1 MATFVQRSNGVW
13 QARIRRK
20 GAPTL
25 SRTFDLKVD
34 AEAWAREIE
43 REHQRGNVAALRQEA
58 QRTSVS
64 DALDLYLSG
73 PVAQMRSGKARSGY
87 LERARAA
94 FGRQFLAGVRAVD
107 VAAWRDRLTSDG
119 LAPQTVLHHLTAL
132 SGFFSYVERELSIEL
147 PAGNPV
153 SKVRKPRQPKARDR
167 RLRPGELDALMR
179 AAVAPGAATGLQQI
193 ITLAIE
199 TSMRLG
205 ELIGLEWSRVD
216 LKRRTAHLI
225 DTKNGESRTVALSTA
240 AIKAFKA
247 LPRRIDG
254 RVLPWKTVSG
264 FETIWQ
270 RCIKRARREHVHRV
284 LAEELRAKGLDAQAE
299 LRAVVYKHTQPSPR
313 TVTLLAKIEREDP
326 FLVDLRFHDLRHEAT
341 SRLFE
346 KGLGIMEVAS
356 MTGHKS
362 LAMLKRYTHIE
373 AEKLAKKLG

>member
-20 GAPTL
+20 GAPPV
-25 SRTFDLKVD
+25 SRTFDLKAD
-34 AEAWAREIE
+34 AETWAREIE
-43 REHQRGNVAALRQEA
+43 RAHQRGNVAALRQEA

-64 DALDLYLSG
+64 DALDLYISG

-167 RLRPGELDALMR
+167 RLRPGELEALMD
-179 AAVAPGAATGLQQI
+179 AAVAPGAATGLPQI

-225 DTKNGESRTVALSTA
+225 DTKNGESRTVALSNA
-240 AIKAFKA
+240 AIEALNA

-254 RVLPWKTVSG
+254 RVFPWKTVSG
-264 FETIWQ
+264 FEAIWQ
-270 RCIKRARREHVHRV
+270 RCIKRARREHVHRLL
-284 LAEELRAKGLDAQAE
+284 LAKLQAAGLDAQAE
-299 LRAVVYKHTQPSPR
+299 LRAVIYKKREPSVR
-313 TVTLLAKIEREDP
+313 AAALLAKLELEDTM
-326 FLVDLRFHDLRHEAT
+326 LLDLRFHDLRHEAT

-373 AEKLAKKLG
+373 AAKLAQKLG